1 MRGFRI
7 NPDKKL
13 VSVIMEGLE
22 RKDGHCPCRIN
33 VDDSTLCPCDEFV
46 NDRICRCKLY
56 VPLEDVCVDVEADDN
71 STSDSDNN
79 VGGSK
84 NK

>member
-56 VPLEDVCVDVEADDN
+56 VPLEDVGVAVEADDN
-71 STSDSDNN
+71 STSDNDNN
-79 VGGSK
+79 VGDSK

>member
-1 MRGFRI
+1 MKGFRI

-33 VDDSTLCPCDEFV
+33 VDDTTLCPCDEFV
-46 NDRICRCKLY
+46 NEKICRCKLY
-56 VPLEDVCVDVEADDN
+56 VPIEDHEKNIEEKEDV
-71 STSDSDNN
+71 
-79 VGGSK
+79 
-84 NK
+84 